1 MPTYQLFAT
10 TPKAMETL
18 LGDELHAL
26 GIANIKAT
34 LAGVAFQGDLETAYR
49 ACLWSRTANRIL
61 LVLSSFAVK
70 SQQDLYNGVQ
80 KIDWF
85 EHINPDD
92 SFAVSFSAKN
102 SEAINNTHFGALKV
116 KDAIVDQMR
125 AKFQTRPSIDTE
137 QPNIRINVYL
147 NGETAQLSLDLSGES
162 LHRRGYRDV
171 SIKAPIKENLAAAM
185 LLRSGWPL
193 IAKQKGALI
202 DPMCGSGTLLLEG
215 AMIAADY
222 APGLLRDYFGFT
234 GWKKHDAECWKKLRA
249 EAEQRKKIGLAKLP
263 VIVGFDQ
270 NRHTVNTALAH
281 IANAGLQNKIHIERR
296 DIEDAEPAES
306 WKPGLLICNPP
317 YGERLGDEQ
326 ETAEL
331 YKKFGDSLK
340 AHFIGWKAAMII
352 SNPELGFRLGIRS
365 QKPITL
371 FNGAL
376 ECKLLRLDIEPGNFF
391 IPKAKTQEERI
402 AQVNEISKAQEQR
415 IAQAAEIRSIAQPE
429 TTDNLSIKK
438 PSPEGEGWVTTRMQE
453 VEQRRE
459 QLPRGNQN
467 KEKSLFESPHPNLIM
482 LDSPV
487 QHPTGECKSAPG
499 GFVPQGEGAPP
510 LSSTVHTSELG
521 AEMFAN
527 RLKKNLKKLS
537 NWAKQKRITCY
548 RVYDADLPEYAV
560 AVDIYQGEQTWVN
573 VQEYEPPKSIDQHKA
588 DQRLAGLLAE
598 IPRVLGV
605 NREQVFLK
613 IRRKQKSTDQYE
625 KYGDQ
630 GRFHSIEE
638 GGCQLLVN
646 FEDYLDTGLFLDHR
660 PIRLLIQKQAKDK
673 HFLNLFAY
681 TGSATVHAAMGGA
694 KSTTTVDM
702 SNTYI
707 NWAKKNLALNTDQ
720 GAHEF
725 IQADCLEWLE
735 NEARQPS
742 KHYDLIFLDPP
753 TFSNSKRMDE
763 AFDIQNDHVQL
774 INNAIALLSP
784 GGILYFSTNFRRF
797 KIDHQALADL
807 IVEDISAATIPE
819 DFARNPKIH
828 YCWRIQE

>member
-10 TPKAMETL
+10 TPKAMETIL
-18 LGDELHAL
+18 TDELQAL
-26 GIANIKAT
+26 GVNNIKAT
-34 LAGVAFQGDLETAYR
+34 LAGVAFQGDLATAYR

-61 LVLSSFAVK
+61 LVLSSFEVK
-70 SQQDLYNGVQ
+70 SQEDLYKGVQ

-85 EHINPDD
+85 EHINPED

-102 SEAINNTHFGALKV
+102 SAAINNTHFGALKV

-125 AKFQTRPSIDTE
+125 ARFQTRPSINTE

-147 NGETAQLSLDLSGES
+147 NGENAQLSLDLSGES

-171 SIKAPIKENLAAAM
+171 SIKAPMKENLAAAM
-185 LLRSGWPL
+185 LLRSGWPQ
-193 IAKQKGALI
+193 IAKQQGSLI

-234 GWKKHDAECWKKLRA
+234 GWKKHDAQCWKKLRA
-249 EAEQRKKIGLAKLP
+249 EAEQRKKIGLEKLP

-281 IANAGLQNKIHIERR
+281 IANAGLQNKIHVERR

-331 YKKFGDSLK
+331 YKKFGESLK
-340 AHFIGWKAAMII
+340 AHFVGWQAAMII
-352 SNPELGFRLGIRS
+352 SNPELGFRLGLRS

-376 ECKLLRLDIEPGNFF
+376 ECKLLRMDIEESNFF
-391 IPKAKTQEERI
+391 VPKAKTQEERI
-402 AQVNEISKAQEQR
+402 AQAIETGRIQEQR
-415 IAQAAEIRSIAQPE
+415 IAQATQAKTAPQPE
-429 TTDNLSIKK
+429 TTSADA
-438 PSPEGEGWVTTRMQE
+438 
-453 VEQRRE
+453 
-459 QLPRGNQN
+459 
-467 KEKSLFESPHPNLIM
+467 
-482 LDSPV
+482 
-487 QHPTGECKSAPG
+487 PTEPD
-499 GFVPQGEGAPP
+499 V
-510 LSSTVHTSELG
+510 SELG

-537 NWAKQKRITCY
+537 NWAKQNRITCY

-560 AVDIYQGEQTWVN
+560 AVDIYQGDQTWIN

-605 NREQVFLK
+605 NSEQVFLK

-625 KYGDQ
+625 KHGDQ
-630 GRFHSIEE
+630 GRFHIIEE
-638 GGCQLLVN
+638 GGCKLLVN

-660 PIRLLIQKQAKDK
+660 PIRMLIQKQAKDK
-673 HFLNLFAY
+673 RFLNLFAY

-707 NWAKKNLALNTDQ
+707 NWAKKNMALNANE
-720 GAHEF
+720 GEHEF
-725 IQADCLEWLE
+725 IQADCLEWLAA
-735 NEARQPS
+735 EAQLADR
-742 KHYDLIFLDPP
+742 HYDLIFLDPP
-753 TFSNSKRMDE
+753 TFSNSKRMDDV
-763 AFDIQNDHVQL
+763 FDIQNDHVQL
-774 INNAIALLSP
+774 INNAISLLSP
-784 GGILYFSTNFRRF
+784 GGVLYFSTNFRRF
-797 KIDHQALADL
+797 KIDKQALSDL

>member
-1 MPTYQLFAT
+1 MSTYQLFAT
-10 TPKAMETL
+10 TPKAMETIL
-18 LGDELHAL
+18 SDELQTL
-26 GIANIKAT
+26 GVNNIKAT
-34 LAGVAFQGDLETAYR
+34 MAGVAFQGDLETAYR

-61 LVLSSFAVK
+61 LVLSSFEVK
-70 SQQDLYNGVQ
+70 SQEDLYKGVQ
-80 KIDWF
+80 KINWF
-85 EHINPDD
+85 LHINPEN
-92 SFAVSFSAKN
+92 SIAVSFSAKN
-102 SEAINNTHFGALKV
+102 STAINNTHFGALKV

-125 AKFQTRPSIDTE
+125 AKFQKRPSINTE

-171 SIKAPIKENLAAAM
+171 SIKAPMKENLAAAM
-185 LLRSGWPL
+185 LLRSGWPQ
-193 IAKQKGALI
+193 IAKQQGSLI

-234 GWKKHDAECWKKLRA
+234 GWKKHDAECWNKLRA
-249 EAEQRKKIGLAKLP
+249 EAEQRKKIGLEKLP

-281 IANAGLQNKIHIERR
+281 IANAGLQNKIHVERR
-296 DIEDAEPAES
+296 DIEDAEPADS
-306 WKPGLLICNPP
+306 WKPGLVICNPP

-340 AHFIGWKAAMII
+340 THFIGWKAAMII

-376 ECKLLRLDIEPGNFF
+376 ECKLLRMDIEERNFF
-391 IPKAKTQEERI
+391 TPKARTQEERI
-402 AQVNEISKAQEQR
+402 AQVTAIGKEQEQR
-415 IAQAAEIRSIAQPE
+415 IAQAAEIRPAAQPE
-429 TTDNLSIKK
+429 ATNSSSSIK
-438 PSPEGEGWVTTRMQE
+438 PSPEGEGWVTTARMQE

-467 KEKSLFESPHPNLIM
+467 TL
-482 LDSPV
+482 
-487 QHPTGECKSAPG
+487 
-499 GFVPQGEGAPP
+499 
-510 LSSTVHTSELG
+510 HTSELG

-537 NWAKQKRITCY
+537 NWAKQNRVSCY

-560 AVDIYQGEQTWVN
+560 AVDIYQSEQTWVI

-598 IPRVLGV
+598 IPRVLGI
-605 NREQVFLK
+605 NRDQVFLK

-625 KYGDQ
+625 KHGDQ
-630 GRFHSIEE
+630 GRFHIIEE
-638 GGCQLLVN
+638 GGCKLLVN

-660 PIRLLIQKQAKDK
+660 PIRMLIQKQAKGK
-673 HFLNLFAY
+673 TFLNLFAY

-707 NWAKKNLALNTDQ
+707 NWAKKNMALNANA
-720 GAHEF
+720 GEHEF
-725 IQADCLEWLE
+725 IQADCLEWLST
-735 NEARQPS
+735 EAQLANR
-742 KHYDLIFLDPP
+742 HYDLIFLDPP

-763 AFDIQNDHVQL
+763 VFDIQADHVQL
-774 INNAIALLSP
+774 INDAVSLLSP
-784 GGILYFSTNFRRF
+784 GGVLYFSTNFRRF
-797 KIDHQALADL
+797 KIDTQALSDL
-807 IVEDISAATIPE
+807 IVQDIGAATIPE

>member
-10 TPKAMETL
+10 TPKAMETIL
-18 LGDELHAL
+18 TDELQAL
-26 GIANIKAT
+26 GVNNIKAT

-61 LVLSSFAVK
+61 LVLSSFEVK
-70 SQQDLYNGVQ
+70 SQEDLYNGVQ

-85 EHINPDD
+85 EHINPED

-102 SEAINNTHFGALKV
+102 SAAINNTHFGALKV

-125 AKFQTRPSIDTE
+125 EKFQTRPSINTE

-147 NGETAQLSLDLSGES
+147 KGETAQLSLDLSGES

-171 SIKAPIKENLAAAM
+171 NIKAPMKENLAAAM
-185 LLRSGWPL
+185 LLRSGWPQ
-193 IAKQKGALI
+193 IAKQQGTLI

-222 APGLLRDYFGFT
+222 APGLLRDYFGFI
-234 GWKKHDAECWKKLRA
+234 GWKKHDAQCWNKLRA

-263 VIVGFDQ
+263 VIVGFDK

-281 IANAGLQNKIHIERR
+281 IANAGLQNKIHVERR

-331 YKKFGDSLK
+331 YKKFGESLK

-376 ECKLLRLDIEPGNFF
+376 ECKLLRLDIEDSSFF
-391 IPKAKTQEERI
+391 IPKARTQEERI
-402 AQVNEISKAQEQR
+402 AQAIELSKTP
-415 IAQAAEIRSIAQPE
+415 QPE
-429 TTDNLSIKK
+429 PVSTETSTDKETDEQETTSIT
-438 PSPEGEGWVTTRMQE
+438 PVGE
-453 VEQRRE
+453 
-459 QLPRGNQN
+459 P
-467 KEKSLFESPHPNLIM
+467 I
-482 LDSPV
+482 
-487 QHPTGECKSAPG
+487 A
-499 GFVPQGEGAPP
+499 
-510 LSSTVHTSELG
+510 

-537 NWAKQKRITCY
+537 KWAQQNHIACY

-560 AVDIYQGEQTWVN
+560 AVDIYQGEAYRSQLTPLAYIPVGEQTWVN

-598 IPRVLGV
+598 IPQVLGV
-605 NREQVFLK
+605 NRDQVFLK

-625 KYGDQ
+625 KHGDQ
-630 GRFHSIEE
+630 GHFHIIEE
-638 GGCQLLVN
+638 GGCKLLVN

-660 PIRLLIQKQAKDK
+660 PIRLLIQQQAKGK
-673 HFLNLFAY
+673 RFLNLFAY

-707 NWAKKNLALNTDQ
+707 NWAKKNMALNINQ
-720 GAHEF
+720 GEACRSQLTPFAYIPVGEHEF
-725 IQADCLEWLE
+725 IQADCLEWLATE
-735 NEARQPS
+735 VQLNNR
-742 KHYDLIFLDPP
+742 HYDLIFLDPP
-753 TFSNSKRMDE
+753 TFSNSKRMD
-763 AFDIQNDHVQL
+763 AVFDIQADHVQL
-774 INNAIALLSP
+774 INNAISLLSP
-784 GGILYFSTNFRRF
+784 GGVLYFSTNFRRF
-797 KIDHQALADL
+797 KIDKQALSDL